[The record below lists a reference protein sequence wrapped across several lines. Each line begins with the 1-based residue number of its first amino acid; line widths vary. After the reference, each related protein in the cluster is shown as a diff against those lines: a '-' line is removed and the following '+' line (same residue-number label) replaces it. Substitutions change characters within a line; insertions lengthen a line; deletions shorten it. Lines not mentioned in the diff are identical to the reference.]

1 MSFVKVY
8 KSKAYFKRFQTRFR
22 RRREGKTDYYAR
34 KRLIIQDKNK
44 YNAHKYRFVPRITN
58 TKVICQV
65 IYATIQG
72 DRVLCHA
79 QSTEL
84 RKYGLTTGLSNYASC
99 YATGLLCARRL
110 LATTGLDK
118 IYAGNKNITGEVYDM
133 EKEGEGKEKRPFKA
147 VLDVGLCRTTTG
159 NRIFG
164 CLKGAS
170 DGGLY
175 IPHSHKRFPGF
186 KKEGDKESYNAKV
199 HRGRI
204 FGEHIQNYIKKIKG
218 NAEDY
223 KRQFSK
229 WDECLKNAKVESV
242 DKLYAKIHEEIKKN
256 PAKAAK
262 KDKKKTP
269 QTFTDKEKTIIKTA
283 KGTYRKERRLTL
295 EQRRKRVDA
304 KIAKALKGGDN
315 KKSKK

>member
-34 KRLIIQDKNK
+34 KRLIMQDKNK
-44 YNAHKYRFVPRITN
+44 YNAHKYRFVPRVTN

-65 IYATIQG
+65 IYSTIQG
-72 DRVLCHA
+72 DKILCQA

-84 RKYGLTTGLSNYASC
+84 KKYGLTAGLSNYASC

-110 LATTGLDK
+110 LVTTGLDK
-118 IYAGNKNITGEVYDM
+118 LYTGTKAVTGEFYDV
-133 EKEGEGKEKRPFKA
+133 EKEGEGKDRRPFMA
-147 VLDVGLCRTTTG
+147 VMDVGLVRATTG

-170 DGGLY
+170 DGGLF

-186 KKEGDKESYNAKV
+186 SKQGDKETFNAKT
-199 HRGRI
+199 HRARI
-204 FGEHIQNYIKKIKG
+204 FGEHIAAYMKKIKG
-218 NAEDY
+218 DAAEY

-229 WDECLKNAKVESV
+229 WDECLKNAKVDSV
-242 DKLYAKIHEEIKKN
+242 DKLYTKIHDEIRKA
-256 PAKAAK
+256 PAAAAK
-262 KDKKKTP
+262 KKRTKTP
-269 QTFTDKEKTIIKTA
+269 QKYSDKAKSIVETA
-283 KGTYRKERRLTL
+283 KGKYRQDRRLTK
-295 EQRRKRVDA
+295 EERTKRVQQ
-304 KIAKALKGGDN
+304 KIAKALKG
-315 KKSKK
+315 KK

>member
-58 TKVICQV
+58 SKVICQV

-72 DRVLCHA
+72 DRVLCQA

-84 RKYGLTTGLSNYASC
+84 KKYGLTAGLSNYASC

-118 IYAGNKNITGEVYDM
+118 LYAGNKTINGEIYDV
-133 EKEGEGKEKRPFKA
+133 EKEGEGKDKRPFKC
-147 VLDVGLCRTTTG
+147 VMDVGLVRATTG

-164 CLKGAS
+164 CLKVAS
-170 DGGLY
+170 DGGLF
-175 IPHSHKRFPGF
+175 IPHSNKRFPGF
-186 KKEGDKESYNAKV
+186 KVEGDKESYNAKT
-199 HRGRI
+199 HRARI
-204 FGEHIQNYIKKIKG
+204 FGEHIATYMKKIKG
-218 NAEDY
+218 DATLY
-223 KRQFSK
+223 KKQFSK
-229 WDECLKNAKVESV
+229 WDACLTAAKVDSV
-242 DKLYAKIHEEIKKN
+242 DKLYAKIHDEIKKN
-256 PAKAAK
+256 PVQAQ
-262 KDKKKTP
+262 KKKRTATP
-269 QTFTDKEKTIIKTA
+269 QKWADKAKTINETA
-283 KGTYRKERRLTL
+283 KGKYKQDRRLTL
-295 EQRRKRVDA
+295 AERKKRVEQ
-304 KIAKALKGGDN
+304 KIAKALK
-315 KKSKK
+315 SKK

>member
-44 YNAHKYRFVPRITN
+44 YNAHKYRFVPRVTN

-72 DRVLCHA
+72 DRILCQA

-84 RKYGLTTGLSNYASC
+84 KKYGLTAGLANYASC

-110 LATTGLDK
+110 LASTGMDK
-118 IYAGNKNITGEVYDM
+118 IYAGVKQVNGEFYDV
-133 EKEGEGKEKRPFKA
+133 EKEGETKERRPFKA
-147 VLDVGLCRTTTG
+147 FMDVGLVRATTG
-159 NRIFG
+159 NRVFG

-170 DGGLY
+170 DGGLL

-186 KKEGDKESYNAKV
+186 KREGDKESFNAKT
-199 HRGRI
+199 HRARI
-204 FGEHIQNYIKKIKG
+204 FGEHVQSYMKKLKG
-218 NAEDY
+218 DDF
-223 KRQFSK
+223 KKQFSN
-229 WDECLKNAKVESV
+229 WDKCLKDAKVDSV
-242 DKLYAKIHEEIKKN
+242 DKLYTKIHDEIRKNPVKDAKKKKEKQPVKWTDKQKTIVETAKGKYKKDRKLTREERKKRSEAKIKKA
-256 PAKAAK
+256 AKAAS
-262 KDKKKTP
+262 
-269 QTFTDKEKTIIKTA
+269 
-283 KGTYRKERRLTL
+283 KGK
-295 EQRRKRVDA
+295 
-304 KIAKALKGGDN
+304 
-315 KKSKK
+315 